1 MKSLIIPPANEKD
14 YGSPSDRLK
23 FLEMLMEAGHTPEAV
38 VIANKKAKKVKK
50 NEEKT

>member
-1 MKSLIIPPANEKD
+1 MKKKNLGSANEKD

>member
-1 MKSLIIPPANEKD
+1 MKKKNLGPANEDD
-14 YGSPSDRLK
+14 YGPATDRLI

-38 VIANKKAKKVKK
+38 VIANKKAKKSEK

>member
-1 MKSLIIPPANEKD
+1 MKKKNLGPANEDD

-38 VIANKKAKKVKK
+38 VVVNEKKDEKGEKK
-50 NEEKT
+50 T